1 MIVRHIVWPVF
12 AVFITVLAASCV
24 QAPDAP
30 TGSAGIVRPGGV
42 YVLCEGL
49 WRQDN
54 SELSYL
60 QPEFVDVVRD
70 VVSTV
75 NPGLRL
81 GDTAS
86 DVVVRGDTMY
96 VCVST
101 SHTIESYRR
110 STGEWLGR
118 MTMPAGPEPY
128 RMVLADDSTAYC
140 TNLNDDS
147 ITEFDPRTLTI
158 RIERAAVGPA
168 PEGIA
173 VTRNAIFVANSGLGD
188 LRAGEDGAGT
198 VAVLDRSDLA
208 TVNSVRGLVNVAA
221 LKYDALRNRMWASYR
236 NLPSRK
242 DSLGGIVLIDPD
254 RATIIGHWRYTA
266 PRGMAIDDRTGLL
279 YVLHADGIDEI
290 DVTASTTRRIIGHVS
305 RDGNDVWFAL
315 AFDPSRSLLWV
326 GNARTYVLDG
336 EALAI
341 SLDGG
346 IVHRLTVGLNPTA
359 FVF

>member
-1 MIVRHIVWPVF
+1 MISRRIIWFTFIAAIIVFV
-12 AVFITVLAASCV
+12 VGCV

-30 TGSAGIVRPGGV
+30 NGSVGIVRPGGV
-42 YVLCEGL
+42 FVLCEGL

-60 QPEFVDVVRD
+60 QPEFVEVVRD

-86 DVVVRGDTMY
+86 DVIVRGDTMY
-96 VCVST
+96 ICVST

-110 STGEWLGR
+110 STGAWLGR
-118 MTMPAGPEPY
+118 MTMPAGREPY

-173 VTRNAIFVANSGLGD
+173 ITRNAIFVANSGLGD
-188 LRAGEDGAGT
+188 LRADEDGAGT
-198 VAVLDRSDLA
+198 VSVLDRSDLA
-208 TVNSVRGLVNVAA
+208 TVNIIRGLVNVAA

-254 RATIIGHWRYTA
+254 RATIVGHWRYAA
-266 PRGMAIDDRTGLL
+266 PRGMTIDDRTGSL
-279 YVLHADGIDEI
+279 YVLHADGIDAV
-290 DVTASTTRRIIGHVS
+290 DVTTSATRRIVSHAS

-341 SLDGG
+341 ALDGG